1 MKLTSVHHIA
11 VINSNYEKSYDFYV
25 NRLGLK
31 VIFDKFNE
39 MKKDGEAQPALE
51 TENKDE

>member
-1 MKLTSVHHIA
+1 V
-11 VINSNYEKSYDFYV
+11 Y
-25 NRLGLK
+25 RLK

-39 MKKDGEAQPALE
+39 MKKDGEAQPALQ

>member
-25 NRLGLK
+25 NRLGRCTTRK
-31 VIFDKFNE
+31 VTI
-39 MKKDGEAQPALE
+39 PLRP
-51 TENKDE
+51 